1 MSRYEQDNE
10 RCAAGTQVPKDLV
23 SLKTKLLSQFFTAAA
38 QNLKVSYQQSI
49 NGSVVEISC
58 TKISSLLPPT
68 SVQLFVAPLKQPT
81 NLTTT
86 TTNSGSAYSSQPQCV
101 TVKTLST
108 AAVTST
114 ANLWISHAGESR
126 LGSIAWL
133 LRRMRNALQL
143 SVSHAGPRFERLG
156 RELGRDLLKR
166 LLCEEL
172 YSLIMCIGQEPCY
185 FMCWFC
191 WFDLP

>member
-1 MSRYEQDNE
+1 MSRAEQDNE
-10 RCAAGTQVPKDLV
+10 RCAVGTQVPKDLV
-23 SLKTKLLSQFFTAAA
+23 SLKTKLFSQFFAAAA

-58 TKISSLLPPT
+58 TKISSLLPNIRPT
-68 SVQLFVAPLKQPT
+68 FVAPLKQPA

-86 TTNSGSAYSSQPQCV
+86 TTNSGSAYNSQSQCV
-101 TVKTLST
+101 TFKTLST
-108 AAVTST
+108 AAVTFT

-133 LRRMRNALQL
+133 LRRMRNPLQL
-143 SVSHAGPRFERLG
+143 SVDHAGPRFEMLG
-156 RELGRDLLKR
+156 RELGRDPPKR

-172 YSLIMCIGQEPCY
+172 YSFIMCIGQEPCY

-191 WFDLP
+191 LFDLP